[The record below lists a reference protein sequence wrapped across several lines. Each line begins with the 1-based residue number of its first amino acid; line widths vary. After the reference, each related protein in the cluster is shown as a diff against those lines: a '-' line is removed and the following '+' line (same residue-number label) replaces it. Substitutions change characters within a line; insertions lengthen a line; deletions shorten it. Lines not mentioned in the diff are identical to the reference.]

1 MVSIREVAKASG
13 FSDQTIRRMVLYLLD
28 RMNLSFDEYLAI
40 YLNTESVKIKAKA
53 LEKMIKIIE
62 KELDKMPSDEREKFE
77 KLLERM
83 RVEHGILT
91 TYYKR

>member
-13 FSDQTIRRMVLYLLD
+13 FSEQTIRRMVLYLLD

-77 KLLERM
+77 KLLEHM
-83 RVEHGILT
+83 RAEHGILS
-91 TYYKR
+91 TYYRR

>member
-1 MVSIREVAKASG
+1 MSIRDVAKASG

-91 TYYKR
+91 TYYRK